1 MKISDYLKYVS
12 RPPGGGR
19 YKTVKN
25 RKFDMVTQ
33 CSLVTIYFY
42 NKFSL

>member
-19 YKTVKN
+19 FKTVSKIGN
-25 RKFDMVTQ
+25 
-33 CSLVTIYFY
+33 LIW
-42 NKFSL
+42 